1 MNHHQ
6 IYLDLKAK
14 FPDFDI
20 KENQPLAPY
29 TTLKIGGPADIF
41 IHTKNNFQFKS
52 ILKYL
57 SNLKNGEAMSFSAR
71 SHVGNDLR
79 ASTAKTS
86 LRDILNLTILGNG
99 SNVLIS
105 DSGIRGIVIK
115 NSSQKIDILP
125 GAVKTIPKSP
135 SPSSIST
142 QRTENEPEKYLDFA
156 KIDYDEGS
164 SPKIKVKM
172 TSGTL
177 LPYAINY
184 LFDQGITGLQWFAY
198 IPGTIGGAIW
208 YNIHGGS
215 HHFSDYLQQITVFNF
230 KTGQIEKLESSN
242 LNWDYDNSPF
252 QKNPHLIILNAT
264 LNLYLGDTDRAR
276 KTAAAWILQKS
287 KVQPMNS
294 AGSIFQNPS
303 LQQCLP
309 IWGEQKSTGW
319 IIDHELNLKGTKS
332 GSAEIGPQHANIFT
346 NNGSASAKD
355 FLTLIKLVQTQAKSK
370 LNLDLKPEIKILGD
384 FN

>member
-1 MNHHQ
+1 MNYQQ
-6 IYLDLKAK
+6 IYLDLIQK
-14 FPDFDI
+14 FPDFEI
-20 KENQPLAPY
+20 HQNHPLAPY

-41 IHTKNNFQFKS
+41 IHTKNNFQFKT
-52 ILKYL
+52 ILQYL
-57 SNLKNGEAMSFSAR
+57 SKNSDFAPLLQGGIKGGL
-71 SHVGNDLR
+71 V
-79 ASTAKTS
+79 
-86 LRDILNLTILGNG
+86 ILGNG

-125 GAVKTIPKSP
+125 GKTT
-135 SPSSIST
+135 SSVTNKISAH
-142 QRTENEPEKYLDFA
+142 RTENDPINYLNFA

-177 LPYAINY
+177 LPFAINY
-184 LFDQGITGLQWFAY
+184 LFNQGITGLQWFAY

-208 YNIHGGS
+208 YNLHGGS
-215 HHFSDYLQQITVFNF
+215 RHFSDYLQTITVFNF
-230 KTGQIEKLESSN
+230 KTNQIEKLDAQKID
-242 LNWDYDNSPF
+242 WDYDNSHF

-264 LNLYLGDTDRAR
+264 FNLYQGDTDRAR
-276 KTAAAWILQKS
+276 QTAAAWILQKS

-294 AGSIFQNPS
+294 AGSIFQNPP
-303 LQQCLP
+303 LEICQK

-332 GSAEIGPQHANIFT
+332 GQAEIGPQHANIFT
-346 NNGSASAKD
+346 NNGNATAKD
-355 FLTLIKLVQTQAKSK
+355 FLNLINLVQNKAKEK
-370 LNLDLKPEIKILGD
+370 LNLNLTPEIKLIGD
-384 FN
+384 H